1 MIHVTCIHLWMQP
14 HLRWTVPF
22 TRTTPHLAQQTKTAG
37 ERKKQSEASQR
48 RAGWS
53 PVPSEREKA
62 TLPGVSEP
70 PCSEPVPTQLE
81 PTFKQTSNMGPP
93 ISIKNRTK
101 KKKTNSTMEPND
113 SYLNNFC
120 TEQCWKPSHNNQI
133 ASWQMYRGQEGPCP
147 SSCRLETGSRG
158 KTHSSGEPELGVN
171 H

>member
-81 PTFKQTSNMGPP
+81 PTFKQTSNMSPP

-101 KKKTNSTMEPND
+101 KKKQIQPWSQMIHTSII
-113 SYLNNFC
+113 SALNNAGNPHITTRLLPGKC
-120 TEQCWKPSHNNQI
+120 TEAKRGHALPAADWRLDPGERHTAVGNR
-133 ASWQMYRGQEGPCP
+133 SWG
-147 SSCRLETGSRG
+147 
-158 KTHSSGEPELGVN
+158 
-171 H
+171 